1 MKTLG
6 SSGLLSLFL
15 MSSSVV
21 LGEEVEIYIPGSE
34 IDVSN
39 EMENSTPLG
48 RCLNTGLPEYCIGLQ
63 LEGDGTVLE
72 SFDETQITLETLIFT
87 DTDVQVVEE
96 DETPTD
102 DSAPVTDASPTETGE
117 KPVTKTAVGIEI
129 LFDYDSIKIRPD
141 QNVKVAEVAGAFND
155 PVNQNNVFVIVGH
168 TDAKGSDGYNCKL
181 SRGRASA
188 VITSL
193 KMSAATVSL
202 YGVGA
207 GEFLLKVKDKPEDAR
222 NRRVS
227 IIRLNDDELEL
238 VSTMR
243 DMCSKYQ

>member
-1 MKTLG
+1 
-6 SSGLLSLFL
+6 
-15 MSSSVV
+15 MSSSFAW
-21 LGEEVEIYIPGSE
+21 GEEVEIYIPGSDV
-34 IDVSN
+34 DVSN

-87 DTDVQVVEE
+87 DTDVQLQDD
-96 DETPTD
+96 DEPKD
-102 DSAPVTDASPTETGE
+102 DSGADGS
-117 KPVTKTAVGIEI
+117 VTKTAVGVEI
-129 LFDYDSIKIRPD
+129 LFDFDSTKIRPD
-141 QNVKVAEVAGAFND
+141 QEVKVAELASALND
-155 PVNQNNVFVIVGH
+155 PVNKDKNFLIVGH
-168 TDAKGSDGYNCKL
+168 TDAKGSNGYNCKL
-181 SRGRASA
+181 SNGRASA

-193 KMSAATVSL
+193 KKSGAAVSL

-207 GEFLLKVKDKPEDAR
+207 GEFLLKVKEKPEDAR

-243 DMCSKYQ
+243 DMCSKY